1 MYVGLPVVDTATT
14 TGPLVEGKEENP
26 LTEVVVILSGSKFMI
41 CMIHNQKKGS
51 KKRAPSGY
59 RLSIVIILLG
69 DKKEGRSDVARREEE
84 GCSKKK
90 GRRM

>member
-1 MYVGLPVVDTATT
+1 MYVGLSVVDTATTT

-41 CMIHNQKKGS
+41 CIIHNQKERS

-59 RLSIVIILLG
+59 RLQS
-69 DKKEGRSDVARREEE
+69 
-84 GCSKKK
+84 
-90 GRRM
+90 